1 MKPWLSSSPV
11 TTTEFKGF
19 LIYGLITYRHFLQL
33 PMEFSEAVRLL
44 ESPQLTS
51 RGDTNAKWESCW
63 MYGCKEVFPAWVV
76 SLPSLHIAWTH
87 PELIGGEQHL
97 VIKNQFG
104 TKSPHEKLGVFFT
117 LSVLWI
123 SIFLWFFC
131 LFVLF
136 CFFFASICH
145 TYKKNEWRKRNMKE
159 KKKKEK
165 KPQKCEEFG

>member
-76 SLPSLHIAWTH
+76 SFPALYIAWTH

-97 VIKNQFG
+97 VIKNQFS
-104 TKSPHEKLGVFFT
+104 TKSPHEKLGVFFHSFSFMN
-117 LSVLWI
+117 LH
-123 SIFLWFFC
+123 FLVVF
-131 LFVLF
+131 LFV
-136 CFFFASICH
+136 CFILLLLCFYLSH
-145 TYKKNEWRKRNMKE
+145 LQ
-159 KKKKEK
+159 KKKMNGGKEI
-165 KPQKCEEFG
+165 